1 MKISSRIVKVKD
13 STRQDDT
20 NVESVYPFQVLV
32 TARSSELEHDSKTQA
47 EQVRTISFA
56 RVGERLGTIP
66 APLMLELDE
75 ALRIHLSL

>member
-1 MKISSRIVKVKD
+1 M
-13 STRQDDT
+13 TT